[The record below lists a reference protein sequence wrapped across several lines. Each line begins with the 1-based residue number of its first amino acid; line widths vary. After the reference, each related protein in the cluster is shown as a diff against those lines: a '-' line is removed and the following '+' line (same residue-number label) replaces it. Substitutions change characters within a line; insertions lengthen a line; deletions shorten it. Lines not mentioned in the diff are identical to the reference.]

1 MAITVRGYSFDGP
14 YTSKSSIK
22 NESGVYAIHD
32 HNNEKYYIIDVGES
46 GEIASRLDNHERE
59 DCWNKEK
66 NGNLTFSA
74 LYVTEQEREKIEQ
87 EIRSQYNV
95 PCGER

>member
-1 MAITVRGYSFDGP
+1 MAITVGGYSFDGP

-32 HNNEKYYIIDVGES
+32 HNNEKYYIIDAGES

-66 NGNLTFSA
+66 NGKEGRTI
-74 LYVTEQEREKIEQ
+74 LYYSIVGLPILGWLLVFLGFLK
-87 EIRSQYNV
+87 
-95 PCGER
+95 P